1 MLKRQRLAE
10 GTGSWTW
17 IGTVILS
24 DDIGDAPSFD
34 DRAQLVQTNLDLISI
49 LETEGSVVDK
59 VVLAGSYARR
69 QIADALRDIYPN
81 LHVEMRSEA
90 HPKRAFDSVDVHYRV
105 A

>member
-24 DDIGDAPSFD
+24 DNIGDAPSFD
-34 DRAQLVQTNLDLISI
+34 ERAQLVMTNLDLISI
-49 LETEGSVVDK
+49 LETERTVVDK
-59 VVLAGSYARR
+59 VVLCGRYAHRA
-69 QIADALRDIYPN
+69 IVDALRDIYPN
-81 LHVEMRSEA
+81 LRIETKLEA
-90 HPKRAFDSVDVHYRV
+90 HAKRAFESYDIECRV